1 MLSVQDAIGLTCGPK
16 MNIINKLIN
25 SSKKIDLEAN
35 AIIQV
40 RDDHRL
46 DQSAALTAV
55 VGKRLNVDML

>member
-1 MLSVQDAIGLTCGPK
+1 M
-16 MNIINKLIN
+16 
-25 SSKKIDLEAN
+25 DLEAN

-55 VGKRLNVDML
+55 VGKRQMWTCFENRTVFADN